1 MMMLYRA
8 DGDPVP
14 RSLTATSNVP
24 PDTFNGHYDG
34 LRPRQVWVAE
44 SKIPKFRK
52 GVDYSVKRLWPKSFR
67 DGVKVDGLVTAK
79 LRPGKKAGL
88 LPTQTLCGSIVAAE
102 FSGAL
107 VSLEL

>member
-24 PDTFNGHYDG
+24 PGKFNGHYDG

-44 SKIPKFRK
+44 SKIPKFRT
-52 GVDYSVKRLWPKSFR
+52 GVD
-67 DGVKVDGLVTAK
+67 
-79 LRPGKKAGL
+79 
-88 LPTQTLCGSIVAAE
+88 
-102 FSGAL
+102 
-107 VSLEL
+107 